1 MAEAKYAEKR
11 KFENC
16 FKFYSDRIFIIDQ
29 TGKKITYKAFFDR
42 VLKIIIFLKKIGCK
56 KESKI
61 LILSENSVNYLAT
74 LAACVFGGFTAC
86 PLDPSIKNLRLK
98 NIKKLYKAK
107 FLLKNLD
114 NLGIDKIHLGKNC
127 NNIIDYRDT
136 DCLMLSSYGPKGEAR
151 GILFKSS
158 SIINSAQSFSKLAV
172 YNKKTTILHCLPMFY
187 MGGILDTFFSPIFSG
202 SKIIVGEKFSIL
214 NAKDFWTLPLKNN
227 CNTLFLTPSIVAF
240 ITTIFRKPSNEILK
254 HVSKYRSI
262 FATGS
267 TLYPEVRKKFYASFF
282 S

>member
-127 NNIIDYRDT
+127 NNIIDY
-136 DCLMLSSYGPKGEAR
+136 
-151 GILFKSS
+151 I
-158 SIINSAQSFSKLAV
+158 
-172 YNKKTTILHCLPMFY
+172 
-187 MGGILDTFFSPIFSG
+187 
-202 SKIIVGEKFSIL
+202 
-214 NAKDFWTLPLKNN
+214 W
-227 CNTLFLTPSIVAF
+227 
-240 ITTIFRKPSNEILK
+240 
-254 HVSKYRSI
+254 
-262 FATGS
+262 
-267 TLYPEVRKKFYASFF
+267 
-282 S
+282 